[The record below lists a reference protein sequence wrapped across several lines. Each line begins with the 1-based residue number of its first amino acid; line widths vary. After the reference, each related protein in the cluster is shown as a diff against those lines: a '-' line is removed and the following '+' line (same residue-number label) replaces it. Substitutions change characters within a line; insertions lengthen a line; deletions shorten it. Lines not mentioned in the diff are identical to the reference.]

1 LEIACD
7 RSVQLVGEPVFIDI
21 NDEAMARLGVLRC
34 FAYQCCVGA
43 TLLVEALGLISI
55 VDKNV
60 GIDLGDSFENGWS
73 SVLTVVNANKY
84 IFKP

>member
-1 LEIACD
+1 
-7 RSVQLVGEPVFIDI
+7 
-21 NDEAMARLGVLRC
+21 
-34 FAYQCCVGA
+34 
-43 TLLVEALGLISI
+43 VEALGLISI